1 MRYEIEVKEELSR
14 IVRVKADNLADAIG
28 KVEEMY
34 KSCAIVLDEDDF
46 KGVSIEPYDNLK
58 LTKIR

>member
-1 MRYEIEVKEELSR
+1 VRYEIEVKEELSR
-14 IVRVKADNLADAIG
+14 IVKVKADNLADAVS

-46 KGVSIEPYDNLK
+46 KGVKIEPCDNLK
-58 LTKIR
+58 LANIR